1 MYHPHLT
8 VTRITFINP
17 ILHFALIFKLL
28 IFAEVIRSADLIDYT
43 AEEGLRSLGEGQLLT
58 SDSFPGQ
65 PRNKLCLVSKVP
77 LGVVLCIPPFNY
89 PVNLAVSKLA
99 PALMAG
105 NAVVLKPP
113 SQGVVAGIHMLAC
126 FAAAGLPPGIV
137 NVITGGWCEPQWFN
151 IHQCLGLVCQPLC
164 ARHQPRL

>member
-1 MYHPHLT
+1 
-8 VTRITFINP
+8 
-17 ILHFALIFKLL
+17 
-28 IFAEVIRSADLIDYT
+28 
-43 AEEGLRSLGEGQLLT
+43 
-58 SDSFPGQ
+58 
-65 PRNKLCLVSKVP
+65 VSKVP

-137 NVITGGWCEPQWFN
+137 NVITGGGMPEVAVAMQQKGAAERCSRIVQHDCRGCCCCVGHWMVA
-151 IHQCLGLVCQPLC
+151 LL
-164 ARHQPRL
+164 A

>member
-1 MYHPHLT
+1 LRRKRFNTPC
-8 VTRITFINP
+8 NP
-17 ILHFALIFKLL
+17 SSSA
-28 IFAEVIRSADLIDYT
+28 ACCPTEVIRSADLIDYT

-126 FAAAGLPPGIV
+126 FAAAGLPPGTV
-137 NVITGGWCEPQWFN
+137 NVITGG
-151 IHQCLGLVCQPLC
+151 LVAVAGAADERC
-164 ARHQPRL
+164 